1 MCKKH
6 SRAKE
11 KSGAYEQHYLSF
23 VSMEM
28 FQIAVLMTNSSFSDC
43 CGTLLRLLGMNQTS
57 CSYDSFTA
65 PWKPAE
71 KKVGIT
77 VDTKLNVIQKCSLI
91 TNKATSMLNYIMK
104 TMTTRPFIP
113 LYSMAIDPNL
123 DYCDQFWA
131 PQLEK
136 IVTSKRGWERCTY
149 LIWRCQ
155 GQRAVQEKT
164 RALEGKLQRWLSL
177 TLFRGAENEVKG
189 EMVKLTCPRG
199 SN

>member
-6 SRAKE
+6 SHAKE
-11 KSGAYEQHYLSF
+11 KSGAYEQHHLSF

-43 CGTLLRLLGMNQTS
+43 RGILLRLLGMNQTS

-71 KKVGIT
+71 KKMDIT
-77 VDTKLNVIQKCSLI
+77 VDTKLNIIQQCSFI
-91 TNKATSMLNYIMK
+91 TSKATSMLNYMMK

-113 LYSMAIDPNL
+113 LYSVAIDPKL
-123 DYCDQFWA
+123 GYCDEFWA

-136 IVTSKRGWERCTY
+136 VMTFKRGWERCTY
-149 LIWRCQ
+149 FIWRSQ
-155 GQRAVQEKT
+155 GERALQEKT
-164 RALEGKLQRWLSL
+164 RAFEGKLQRQLSL
-177 TLFRGAENEVKG
+177 TLFGGGRKQSQKG
-189 EMVKLTCPRG
+189 KG
-199 SN
+199 